1 MTTISPNPF
10 PTNGVRTLS
19 RADYLVRQKALQ
31 CALPKDNAP
40 SCSGQVFVGIFFDG
54 TGNNLH
60 YDYEVPPPEKR
71 KHSNVVKIF
80 YSLLQACMLTFMLS
94 LTACGASGKQ
104 VEKLEGTSYFPVNHT
119 DKNIVSIIV
128 NGEGGIAGVDAQ
140 SEGNGDCCVG
150 LPRKWHSGIKV
161 TIKWQLGGT
170 YKLDSKGNK
179 VIEDGV
185 PVVIEGDWKTK
196 VAEVPK
202 YDGEDEAGQLYI
214 YFYSN
219 DVVKVI
225 RSAGY
230 PTNPEYPLPDAVL
243 KSAHFPQKQ

>member
-1 MTTISPNPF
+1 MGYI
-10 PTNGVRTLS
+10 
-19 RADYLVRQKALQ
+19 YYQK
-31 CALPKDNAP
+31 LP
-40 SCSGQVFVGIFFDG
+40 S
-54 TGNNLH
+54 
-60 YDYEVPPPEKR
+60 EKH
-71 KHSNVVKIF
+71 KHSHVFKLFHI
-80 YSLLQACMLTFMLS
+80 LLHTCLLTFMLS

-128 NGEGGIAGVDAQ
+128 NGEGGVAHVDAK
-140 SEGNGDCCVG
+140 SESNGDCCVG
-150 LPRKWHSGIKV
+150 LPHKWHPGIKV
-161 TIKWQLGGT
+161 TIKWQEDDVYILDKNGKFVIEGG
-170 YKLDSKGNK
+170 KKK
-179 VIEDGV
+179 VIEQ
-185 PVVIEGDWKTK
+185 PWKTK
-196 VAEVPK
+196 TVEVPK
-202 YDGEDEAGQLYI
+202 YDGEDETGQLYI